1 MKNIKP
7 YYPRRLTNFVNRKL
21 KTISLRLQGMD
32 DEGEESLELM
42 SKMEELFGKLGKTV
56 YETDGTLKNTYDLLG
71 ELADVYP
78 DLTAAEKAYVT
89 VIGVKKMLHA
99 AYV

>member
-1 MKNIKP
+1 M
-7 YYPRRLTNFVNRKL
+7 
-21 KTISLRLQGMD
+21 S
-32 DEGEESLELM
+32 DEGEEDLELM
-42 SKMEELFGKLGKTV
+42 SKMEALFNKLGKTV
-56 YETDGTLKNTYDLLG
+56 YEADGSLKNTYELLG

-89 VIGVKKMLHA
+89 VIGVEKLRA